1 MQRFDKEERC
11 SIKEVGLRNPSE
23 VLSTNYILK
32 TEQDQSAVKL
42 SKYYSS
48 SLSLLFNLITFLVS
62 AFSISW
68 WVLKYPK
75 GEWSKWF
82 CTLIVLTYTE
92 LVLDLFISLYLCK
105 TKKKLVIASIL
116 VLSILLT
123 SISPFLPNPQN
134 FFMMVS
140 GLLLSFSILLT
151 NIFLNISQKSKQKTE
166 ENFAQKINIL
176 NILQED

>member
-11 SIKEVGLRNPSE
+11 SIKEIGLRNPSE

-48 SLSLLFNLITFLVS
+48 SLSLLSNLTAFILS
-62 AFSISW
+62 AFLISW
-68 WVLKYPK
+68 WVLKYPT

-82 CTLIVLTYTE
+82 CTLIVLMYTE
-92 LVLDLFISLYLCK
+92 LTLDLLISLYICK
-105 TKKKLVIASIL
+105 TKKKLIIGLMLIFSL
-116 VLSILLT
+116 LSS

-134 FFMMVS
+134 FIIMIIGM
-140 GLLLSFSILLT
+140 LLSFSILIT
-151 NIFLNISQKSKQKTE
+151 NIVLNISQKSKKRTE